1 MQFSKALERCDTPRT
16 IQTLQAA
23 FPVVIVGAIS
33 GRAIA
38 KSHTEYFECTL
49 GMNRRHI
56 ARLSITSDDLISNT
70 QFTKLSPA
78 RWSQHWGIHVGWT
91 TDLVGLYDDDF
102 FVRRGMKGLLE
113 RQRIVQLERL

>member
-1 MQFSKALERCDTPRT
+1 M
-16 IQTLQAA
+16 
-23 FPVVIVGAIS
+23 VIFGAIS
-33 GRAIA
+33 GSSVIKR
-38 KSHTEYFECTL
+38 EPEQRQPTL
-49 GMNRRHI
+49 RMNLRHI
-56 ARLSITSDDLISNT
+56 AWLSIPTNNLIAYS

-78 RWSQHWGIHVGWT
+78 RWSQYWGIHVGWP

>member
-70 QFTKLSPA
+70 QFTKLPPS
-78 RWSQHWGIHVGWT
+78 RGSQHRSIYVGWPP
-91 TDLVGLYDDDF
+91 DLVSLNDDDF
-102 FVRRGMKGLLE
+102 FVCRGMKSLLE
-113 RQRIVQLERL
+113 R